1 MKGMSQ
7 QKIHGVEQRHTQTPS
22 PETSNPTQPYR
33 LAGDCLAARLLVLNV
48 NHKCTLAAVK
58 AKHVLVQSVSQGQ

>member
-1 MKGMSQ
+1 MELNRGTRKLLHLRQ
-7 QKIHGVEQRHTQTPS
+7 
-22 PETSNPTQPYR
+22 SNPAQPYR